1 MHFCTP
7 THKLS
12 LYGLETGV
20 VCLLTDYFWKSYFAV
35 FCTFHYIFKLCV
47 NFRKCPGKPCKIGQS
62 KAIQGGKNK
71 WLKYYSCA
79 TAVFKGRGKSL
90 DFIGID
96 YEKLIPKIQEI
107 QKILFEDR
115 EYIPVEV
122 CLLPYKKA
130 IGQKRYIEYRR
141 SWWKSWIFLISMTE
155 F

>member
-1 MHFCTP
+1 M
-7 THKLS
+7 
-12 LYGLETGV
+12 
-20 VCLLTDYFWKSYFAV
+20 
-35 FCTFHYIFKLCV
+35 
-47 NFRKCPGKPCKIGQS
+47 
-62 KAIQGGKNK
+62 
-71 WLKYYSCA
+71 
-79 TAVFKGRGKSL
+79 FKGRGKSL

-141 SWWKSWIFLISMTE
+141 S
-155 F
+155 